1 MREKQ
6 AAAAIIIGLLKKKK
20 EIQIKKK
27 ILGETLA

>member
-6 AAAAIIIGLLKKKK
+6 AAAAIIIGLHKKKK
-20 EIQIKKK
+20 EIQTKKK